1 MVQLGAEGV
10 LEVFEVEVEVVMG
23 MAGGL
28 LACLALLGSTHV
40 DAIKWL

>member
-10 LEVFEVEVEVVMG
+10 LEVEVEVEVVMG

>member
-10 LEVFEVEVEVVMG
+10 FLEVEVEVVMG

>member
-10 LEVFEVEVEVVMG
+10 FEVEVEVEEVMG

>member
-1 MVQLGAEGV
+1 MVQLGAEG
-10 LEVFEVEVEVVMG
+10 VFEVEVEVVMG

>member
-10 LEVFEVEVEVVMG
+10 LEVEVEVVMG

>member
-1 MVQLGAEGV
+1 MVRLGAEGV
-10 LEVFEVEVEVVMG
+10 FEVEVVMG

-28 LACLALLGSTHV
+28 LACLALLGGTQV